1 MTATLSAAL
10 TPERRRAIWH
20 GLIVAGVIFNATF
33 MLFWFPRLDLWIDAH
48 AWADIDL
55 SDLYGSGAGSLEVIG
70 AFRYS
75 PAIAWLFYPATWLS
89 WPALIALYLLLSG
102 LAIVALTGRR
112 ALLFVVAFPPVLLE
126 LFNGNIHLFLAL
138 AVWAGLRWPAAWAFV
153 LLTKVTPGIGVLWF
167 AGRRDWR
174 GLAIALG
181 ATAAIVVVGVAIA
194 PNLWLE
200 WIRMLTS
207 AAGFPV
213 SPGVPPLAIRL
224 PAAAALAYVAGRRD
238 QAWLVPVAAFVA
250 LPVVWL
256 QGLAILTASFPL
268 YWDRAHW
275 QRMSKERAVE
285 AARAGVPA

>member
-1 MTATLSAAL
+1 MTSL
-10 TPERRRAIWH
+10 TPDRRRAIWH
-20 GLIVAGVIFNATF
+20 GLIVSGLIFNATF
-33 MLFWFPRLDLWIDAH
+33 LLFWFARLDLWIDAH
-48 AWADIDL
+48 AWANINL
-55 SDLYGSGAGSLEVIG
+55 SDPYSSGAGSLGGIG

-89 WPALIALYLLLSG
+89 WPALIAVYLALSG
-102 LAIVALTGRR
+102 VAIVALTGRR

-138 AVWAGLRWPAAWAFV
+138 AIWAGLRWPAAWAFV

-194 PNLWLE
+194 PGLWLE
-200 WIRMLTS
+200 WIQVLTG
-207 AAGFPV
+207 AAGIQV
-213 SPGVPPLAIRL
+213 SPGLPPLVIRL
-224 PAAAALAYVAGRRD
+224 PVAAALAYVAGRRD
-238 QAWLVPVAAFVA
+238 QAWLVPVAAFIA

-275 QRMSKERAVE
+275 QRASKERAVE
-285 AARAGVPA
+285 PARAGVPA